1 MKTVKIV
8 LLYLLVAFYL
18 FMGSMHFI
26 IPEQYLAMMP
36 SWLPAHMFLISLSGI
51 IEIVLAVLLL
61 PIKTRAIAAKLI
73 VVMLVVFFF
82 TIHIPE
88 SIEYYKTGN
97 QKFIASIIRLPIQL
111 LFIAWAWIFA
121 KNNFPKQRPKKQK
134 F

>member
-8 LLYLLVAFYL
+8 LLYLLAAFYL

-26 IPEQYLAMMP
+26 NSEQYFAMMP

-51 IEIVLAVLLL
+51 VEIVLAVLLI
-61 PIKTRAIAAKLI
+61 PIKTRVIAANLI

-88 SIEYYKTGN
+88 SIEYYRTGN
-97 QKFIASIIRLPIQL
+97 QKFITSMIRLPIQV
-111 LFIAWAWIFA
+111 LFIAWAWMFA
-121 KNNFPKQRPKKQK
+121 KK
-134 F
+134 